1 MGRQLLY
8 VLFKWRWLILTLF
21 VAFTCA
27 AAIATWLK
35 PPARVATAKI
45 LLKGDRIP
53 LQISGL
59 VSQSARIAHSPQVL
73 QSEAELV
80 RSRDVMTPVARALLA
95 GSAPG
100 GEPPQD
106 AIDEKVFALSEATT
120 AVPIPDTNLIQLTY
134 SSPEGAES
142 IRTLKLI
149 VEHYLEQHALANSGS
164 QKLLAMYER
173 EAGRVG
179 DKLRQAEDQ
188 LKAWRE
194 KHNIVAIDAEIMAA
208 LGMLN
213 DRDRMLRQTDS
224 DLQAATARAG
234 TLDRQR
240 KSHPQRLVTAS
251 EKVRNPLVMKL
262 QSDLAEAEVALKD
275 VERHPLVGK
284 LKTDVVT
291 AEVQLQDLL
300 QRYTEKDRRV
310 QEKHEQIANLKREL
324 ANVETQAEAAARTR
338 VEQLR
343 RELASASKE
352 IEIVGRETTGV
363 NLLRDELEKAWSTA
377 QASATS
383 LDAQRATLLRQ
394 VRESAATLNT
404 LGEKKLEADRLT
416 RAVDVQ
422 REAYLL
428 YAKKL
433 EEARIAARLDKE
445 QLADVS
451 VAEQPQLIADNQRR
465 TRLMMVGLSSIVGLA
480 LGLAIAFALE
490 LANNTLRT
498 RSDVEY
504 YLGVPV
510 LAVIPDAKSRQ
521 LALAGTAEGLVRR

>member
-1 MGRQLLY
+1 
-8 VLFKWRWLILTLF
+8 
-21 VAFTCA
+21 
-27 AAIATWLK
+27 
-35 PPARVATAKI
+35 
-45 LLKGDRIP
+45 
-53 LQISGL
+53 
-59 VSQSARIAHSPQVL
+59 
-73 QSEAELV
+73 
-80 RSRDVMTPVARALLA
+80 
-95 GSAPG
+95 
-100 GEPPQD
+100 
-106 AIDEKVFALSEATT
+106 
-120 AVPIPDTNLIQLTY
+120 
-134 SSPEGAES
+134 
-142 IRTLKLI
+142 
-149 VEHYLEQHALANSGS
+149 
-164 QKLLAMYER
+164 
-173 EAGRVG
+173 
-179 DKLRQAEDQ
+179 
-188 LKAWRE
+188 
-194 KHNIVAIDAEIMAA
+194 
-208 LGMLN
+208 
-213 DRDRMLRQTDS
+213 
-224 DLQAATARAG
+224 
-234 TLDRQR
+234 
-240 KSHPQRLVTAS
+240 
-251 EKVRNPLVMKL
+251 
-262 QSDLAEAEVALKD
+262 VALKD